1 MNATIEAPEVQS
13 EISLKDRWQLLMSEQ
28 PNLRIRNAAAL
39 LGVSEMELMMC
50 REEGALTPLTN
61 DFGALITELESVGEV
76 MMLARND
83 EMVHEITGHLKG
95 FKVTGGGSMGLSVGE
110 MDLRVFFRSWAF
122 GFQVVEEVRSGTR
135 HSLQF
140 FDASGRAI
148 QKVYKTA
155 GTDAEAWD
163 ALVAKYQADQP
174 VTPELKSAPSPEP
187 RVDPA
192 SVDVSALQQDWAT
205 LKDVHHFHA
214 MLKRNKV
221 DRLTAVE
228 LVGPAYTR
236 KLMGSTDSIE
246 SPLDELLLQVKTN
259 QCPIMVFVGNPGI
272 VQIWTGQVDN
282 IRRVGEWMN
291 VLDPG
296 FNLHAKTG
304 DVTDWWTVKRPSVD
318 GTITSLEGYNA
329 NGEIVLTV
337 FGKRKPGQTESADW
351 QAEVRVLE
359 AKLCG

>member
-1 MNATIEAPEVQS
+1 MNAIVEAPELQS
-13 EISLKDRWQLLMSEQ
+13 ELSLKSRWQQLLAEQ

-39 LGVSEMELMMC
+39 LGVSEMELVLC
-50 REEGALTPLTN
+50 RDAGELTPLTN

-95 FKVTGGGSMGLSVGE
+95 FKVTGGGTMGLSVGE
-110 MDLRVFFRSWAF
+110 MDLRVFFRNWAF
-122 GFQVVEEVRSGTR
+122 GFQVVENVRSGIR

-140 FDASGRAI
+140 FDVSGRAI
-148 QKVYKTA
+148 QKVYKTE
-155 GTDAEAWD
+155 GTDAEAWN
-163 ALVAKYQADQP
+163 ALVAKYKADESI
-174 VTPELKSAPSPEP
+174 TPELQPAPPPEP
-187 RVDPA
+187 RTDPA
-192 SVDVSALQQDWAT
+192 SVDVSTLQQDWAT

-236 KLMGSTDSIE
+236 KLKRRTDAIE
-246 SPLDELLLQVKTN
+246 SPLDELLQQVKAN
-259 QCPIMVFVGNPGI
+259 NCPIMVFVGNPGI

-291 VLDPG
+291 VLDSG
-296 FNLHAKTG
+296 FNLHAKTA

-318 GTITSLEGYNA
+318 GTITSVEGYNA
-329 NGEIVLTV
+329 LGEIVLTV
-337 FGKRKPGQTESADW
+337 FGKRKPGEVESTSW
-351 QAEVRVLE
+351 QAEVRTLE
-359 AKLCG
+359 AKLCD